1 MKLGFMSLK
10 NKIVVWIGVVTV
22 LQFVKFGYVKA
33 IVGRCSRAYGLYCA
47 V

>member
-1 MKLGFMSLK
+1 MKLGFISLK

-33 IVGRCSRAYGLYCA
+33 IVGRC
-47 V
+47 